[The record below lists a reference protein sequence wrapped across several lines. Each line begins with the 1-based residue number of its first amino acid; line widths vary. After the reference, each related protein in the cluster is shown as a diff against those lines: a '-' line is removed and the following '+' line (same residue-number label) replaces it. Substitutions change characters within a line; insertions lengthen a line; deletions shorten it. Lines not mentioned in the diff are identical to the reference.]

1 MVLVVGWW
9 GGPSGPSLVVSKC
22 AVWACTA
29 VTAGFSIARSCE
41 KVDINCSISVRHCSS
56 QRLAPFHVCVFSGL
70 SKEMN
75 LEAPEAKFGSNPVK
89 STTPGTH
96 PGIPR

>member
-1 MVLVVGWW
+1 MVLVVGWL
-9 GGPSGPSLVVSKC
+9 GGPSGPSLGVSKC

-29 VTAGFSIARSCE
+29 VKAGFSFVRSCE
-41 KVDINCSISVRHCSS
+41 KVDINCSTPVRHCSS
-56 QRLAPFHVCVFSGL
+56 QRFAPFHACVFSGL

-75 LEAPEAKFGSNPVK
+75 LEAPEAKFGSKPVK